1 MKLKKITAR
10 QAEKITKKLGLCWGD
25 EEKTF
30 YATNEDETE
39 IFEFSSKRERDEAT
53 KGE

>member
-1 MKLKKITAR
+1 MKLKKITAK
-10 QAEKITKKLGLCWGD
+10 QAERITKKLGLCWGD

-30 YATNEDETE
+30 YATNESETE
-39 IFEFSSKRERDEAT
+39 IYEFPSKRERDNAI